1 VTSSPLTA
9 VDIFSGG
16 GGLTVGLKKA
26 GFKVVGAVEIDH
38 HAFSVFKAN
47 HAEVRGFKQD
57 VRSVSGKSLTALSAD
72 GNIDLVAGCPP
83 CQGFTSLTA
92 KYRRDDPRNYLI
104 FEIARLVR
112 EIQPVAVMV
121 ENVPGLAKKGKP
133 LLDYFIKELESLGY
147 RVSCDVLQVADF
159 GVPQSRRRLVILAGR
174 GFSIPFP
181 SPTHSRSHTKGKM
194 SWKTVHE
201 AIYGLPEPIKLEE
214 SMKNGGPQRF
224 NWHVI
229 RTMSPANRARIKQSK
244 PGSSRNLLPDEL
256 RPECHKG
263 MDEGFSNVYGRMSW
277 DQPSVTITAGCT
289 TFSKGRF
296 GHPSAD
302 RTISVLE
309 AALLQTFPADYF
321 FDTPYMERVC
331 NIVGNALP
339 CLFAE
344 ALANEVRKAIFSHHA
359 TLAQAN

>member
-1 VTSSPLTA
+1 MLTA
-9 VDIFSGG
+9 LDIFSGG

-26 GFKVVGAVEIDH
+26 GFRVVGAVEIDH
-38 HAFSVFKAN
+38 HAFCVFKAN
-47 HAEVRGFKQD
+47 HPEVRVFKQD
-57 VRSVSGKSLTALSAD
+57 VRTVSGKSLSALSPN
-72 GNIDLVAGCPP
+72 GNVDLVAGCPP

-133 LLDYFIKELESLGY
+133 LLDDFIGELESLGY
-147 RVSCDVLQVADF
+147 KASWDVLQVANY
-159 GVPQSRRRLVILAGR
+159 GVPQSRRRLVILAGK

-181 SPTHSRSHTKGKM
+181 TPTHSKNQAEGKLP
-194 SWKTVHE
+194 WRTVHD
-201 AIYGLPEPIKLEE
+201 AIQGLPKPTRLDEAQK
-214 SMKNGGPQRF
+214 KGGPQRF
-224 NWHVI
+224 HWNVI
-229 RTMSPANRARIKQSK
+229 RTLTSANRARIKHSQ
-244 PGSSRNLLPDEL
+244 PGKSRSQLPNAL

-263 MDEGFSNVYGRMSW
+263 RDEGFTNVYGRMTW

-289 TFSKGRF
+289 TLSKGRF
-296 GHPSAD
+296 GHPSED

-309 AALLQTFPADYF
+309 AALLQTFPPDYF
-321 FDTPYMERVC
+321 FDTPYMEHVC

-339 CLFAE
+339 CIFAE
-344 ALANEVRKAIFSHHA
+344 VLAKEVRKAILMHYA
-359 TLAQAN
+359 PLAQAN